1 MRIPIN
7 LRLNNLNFE
16 FNNRAPPEAKAG
28 MGVLRCKTHIQHKKA
43 GWEKHFDLAASELLW
58 TSKRTFRLTADFEL
72 AVGNSKMCF
81 GGKQKNTPPDLCAE
95 VPSKKN
101 RSTWEQIPATWQRTE
116 K

>member
-43 GWEKHFDLAASELLW
+43 GWEKHFDLAASELL
-58 TSKRTFRLTADFEL
+58 
-72 AVGNSKMCF
+72 
-81 GGKQKNTPPDLCAE
+81 
-95 VPSKKN
+95 
-101 RSTWEQIPATWQRTE
+101 
-116 K
+116 